1 MLQNLPQKE
10 ITKVLY
16 RPMGGWLVW
25 VQSGDVEVTFGL
37 ALHNARIQTKKRSKE
52 NWCHIRKVKHFQ
64 ISDFRGALETKP

>member
-16 RPMGGWLVW
+16 RPMGGWVVW
-25 VQSGDVEVTFGL
+25 VQSGDVGVTFRL
-37 ALHNARIQTKKRSKE
+37 ALHNAWIQINKRSKE
-52 NWCHIRKVKHFQ
+52 KLGHIRKVKHFQ